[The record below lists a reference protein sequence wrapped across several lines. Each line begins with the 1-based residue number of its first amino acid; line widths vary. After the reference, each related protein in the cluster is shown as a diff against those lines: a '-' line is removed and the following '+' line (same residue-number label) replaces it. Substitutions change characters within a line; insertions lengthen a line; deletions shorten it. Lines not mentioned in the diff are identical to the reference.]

1 MGSQHT
7 PHAKDF
13 RTKTLSPYEK
23 LHDLCRMINGGS
35 SPPLAGPSPHAPKH
49 MVEVNVDKEAE
60 TLLARPQLP
69 LLRPH
74 PAPEA
79 PEERAPKRLKE
90 THPESDVAK
99 SVLSIGVGAMA
110 DVRKSPMTAAAHA
123 SPSRAS
129 WSEARDVYL
138 IQLLLYQVGAGKRGE
153 FRFKKEA
160 WLQITNCFNLK
171 FTTKFT
177 VIQLKTR
184 FQQVCKCSHLN
195 LMAISD
201 S

>member
-1 MGSQHT
+1 MQHT

-13 RTKTLSPYEK
+13 RTKTLSQYEK
-23 LHDLCRMINGGS
+23 LHELCRMINGGS
-35 SPPLAGPSPHAPKH
+35 SPPLPLPSAHAPKPT
-49 MVEVNVDKEAE
+49 VEVNVDKETE
-60 TLLARPQLP
+60 TIIARPQLP

-74 PAPEA
+74 PAPEVQ
-79 PEERAPKRLKE
+79 EDRAPKRMKE
-90 THPESDVAK
+90 TLPESDIAK
-99 SVLSIGVGAMA
+99 NVLSIGVGAIP
-110 DVRKSPMTAAAHA
+110 DVRKSPTATAFV

-160 WLQITNCFNLK
+160 WLQTTNCFNLK

-184 FQQVCKCSHLN
+184 FQQV
-195 LMAISD
+195 
-201 S
+201 